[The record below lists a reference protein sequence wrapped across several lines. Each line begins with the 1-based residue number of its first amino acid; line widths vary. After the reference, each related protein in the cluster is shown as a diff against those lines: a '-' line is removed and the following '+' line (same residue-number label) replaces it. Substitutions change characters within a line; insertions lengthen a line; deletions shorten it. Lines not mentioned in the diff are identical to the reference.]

1 MKQKLKFFTRGRES
15 NLVFDWFR
23 AEFHRFHRIFVDIRA
38 EMVVCLKDCTIGISE
53 SERRAEQIISTI
65 SLLSFVVCY
74 VAVLDCSTKCLFSH
88 FFPFIRQL
96 SRSRTSAY
104 TWNKIISFSF
114 VCCSFRFIF
123 VWMKERHLNRIWN
136 RWIECVDLG
145 HFATI
150 INNTLC
156 VVQCACLMF
165 CFHRRKGRTTSA
177 EPFLYINI
185 TSFLLNLQR
194 WPLPFSYA
202 LARLFSFSSLQIVVI
217 RERSEEGKST
227 DFCCRRNIFKLICLG
242 FCEWLAVSVCVC

>member
-1 MKQKLKFFTRGRES
+1 
-15 NLVFDWFR
+15 
-23 AEFHRFHRIFVDIRA
+23 
-38 EMVVCLKDCTIGISE
+38 MVVCLKDCTIGISE
-53 SERRAEQIISTI
+53 SERRADQIISTI

-123 VWMKERHLNRIWN
+123 VWMKECHLNRIWN

-150 INNTLC
+150 LNNTLC

-165 CFHRRKGRTTSA
+165 FFLHRRKGRTTSA

-185 TSFLLNLQR
+185 TSFPSKSPTVAASFFLRTRSLRYKLLWLENEVKKENQQIFVVEEI
-194 WPLPFSYA
+194 FS
-202 LARLFSFSSLQIVVI
+202 
-217 RERSEEGKST
+217 
-227 DFCCRRNIFKLICLG
+227 N
-242 FCEWLAVSVCVC
+242 